1 MRKYLYIRV
10 STKEQNEDRQLA
22 LKDKYGLRNS
32 DVFIDKATG
41 KNFDRPAYQ
50 NLKEELQK
58 GDTLIVMSLDRLGRN
73 KEKALEE
80 LRELKQRGIRLIV
93 DDLPTTQ
100 IELDEKNQLIIEM
113 INNILIEV
121 YSTLAEEELKR
132 TKIRQRQGI
141 DSMPVND
148 NGKRY
153 SKKTGR
159 EVGRPNKQEN
169 LTTEQERYIKAWL
182 SKSIKLADCIKLS
195 GLSRATLYRIKFS
208 LISKENNSKAKIEKI
223 EEPLNTLCDDSIDKI
238 LESDFYVPEISE
250 LKKGDKL
257 LEFKYPIV
265 DETPDKFDKD
275 LNSLYD
281 PYYDG
286 IDKILNPDFYVPEI
300 SELKK
305 GDKLLEF
312 KYPIVDE
319 TPNKFEE
326 DEALNEYAPFFEI
339 HTVDKSFKNIYYL
352 DGVKYNKIDDFIY
365 FNDENYQKL
374 LIFMER
380 TIIYKFTSFTD
391 DDKDLYLLKNKNK
404 KIYKLLENYI
414 KQLSLKERELI
425 FQKIIYR
432 LKYYIEIDEKKL
444 KKIEKKLK
452 PIFLRRDIS
461 RLKF

>member
-223 EEPLNTLCDDSIDKI
+223 EEPLNTLCDDSIDR
-238 LESDFYVPEISE
+238 
-250 LKKGDKL
+250 
-257 LEFKYPIV
+257 
-265 DETPDKFDKD
+265 
-275 LNSLYD
+275 
-281 PYYDG
+281 
-286 IDKILNPDFYVPEI
+286 
-300 SELKK
+300 
-305 GDKLLEF
+305 
-312 KYPIVDE
+312 
-319 TPNKFEE
+319 
-326 DEALNEYAPFFEI
+326 
-339 HTVDKSFKNIYYL
+339 KS
-352 DGVKYNKIDDFIY
+352 VV
-365 FNDENYQKL
+365 
-374 LIFMER
+374 
-380 TIIYKFTSFTD
+380 
-391 DDKDLYLLKNKNK
+391 
-404 KIYKLLENYI
+404 
-414 KQLSLKERELI
+414 
-425 FQKIIYR
+425 
-432 LKYYIEIDEKKL
+432 
-444 KKIEKKLK
+444 
-452 PIFLRRDIS
+452 
-461 RLKF
+461 

>member
-58 GDTLIVMSLDRLGRN
+58 GDILIVMSLDRLGRN
-73 KEKALEE
+73 KEQALEE
-80 LRELKQRGIRLIV
+80 LRELKQRGVRLIV

-121 YSTLAEEELKR
+121 YTTLAEEELKR

-169 LTTEQERYIKAWL
+169 LTTEQERHIKAWL
-182 SKSIKLADCIKLS
+182 SKNIKLADCIKLS
-195 GLSRATLYRIKFS
+195 GLSRATLYRIKAS
-208 LISKENNSKAKIEKI
+208 LISKENNSKSKIEKI
-223 EEPLNTLCDDSIDKI
+223 EEPLDTLYDESTDKI
-238 LESDFYVPEISE
+238 LEPDFYVPKISE

-257 LEFKYPIV
+257 LEFKYGII
-265 DETPDKFDKD
+265 DETPDKF
-275 LNSLYD
+275 
-281 PYYDG
+281 
-286 IDKILNPDFYVPEI
+286 
-300 SELKK
+300 
-305 GDKLLEF
+305 
-312 KYPIVDE
+312 
-319 TPNKFEE
+319 EE
-326 DEALNEYAPFFEI
+326 DEELNEYSPFFEV
-339 HTVDKSFKNIYYL
+339 HTVDKSFKNSYYI
-352 DGVKYNKIDDFIY
+352 DGKKYNNIEDFIY
-365 FNDENYQKL
+365 FNDENYMKL
-374 LIFMER
+374 LVFMEKNL
-380 TIIYKFTSFTD
+380 IYKFTTATN
-391 DDKDLYLLKNKNK
+391 DDKNLYLLKNKHK
-404 KIYKLLENYI
+404 KIYKTLETYI
-414 KQLSLKERELI
+414 KQLSSKEREEI
-425 FQKIIYR
+425 YAKIVYR
-432 LKYYIEIDEKKL
+432 LENYLVLDKKV
-444 KKIEKKLK
+444 IEKIKKALK
-452 PIFLRRDIS
+452 PIFLR
-461 RLKF
+461 